1 MSAFVAG
8 IIAIGLVT
16 GCSYITMQ
24 CLCLEKPIHRSSP
37 PPYTILNETSLLPV
51 SSSPPPPPAYTREP
65 LIVKEPPK

>member
-37 PPYTILNETSLLPV
+37 PPYTILNETSLSSV
-51 SSSPPPPPAYTREP
+51 SSPPPAYTREP